1 MNNCI
6 SSANKLLIKIIVLV
20 VHVTSHKGYSV
31 ERNIFLNIQNK
42 KRNLTD
48 LINFLFPLRPNF
60 SLAKKKKN
68 SRIISNEKYF
78 HRGK

>member
-42 KRNLTD
+42 KRNRTD
-48 LINFLFPLRPNF
+48 LINFLFPLRAKF
-60 SLAKKKKN
+60 SLEKKN
-68 SRIISNEKYF
+68 KKF
-78 HRGK
+78 